1 MKDYTYR
8 YFKIGFQ
15 EFSVTEYLDGR
26 IYVHSIHPY
35 DETEYH
41 WARHSGDEDDFW
53 KIYRDGEFVAYSRDY
68 YDGANVTPEQI
79 AEELLNLDK
88 EAKRERRGGI
98 W

>member
-26 IYVHSIHPY
+26 ICVHSIHPY

-41 WARHSGDEDDFW
+41 WARHS
-53 KIYRDGEFVAYSRDY
+53 
-68 YDGANVTPEQI
+68 
-79 AEELLNLDK
+79 
-88 EAKRERRGGI
+88 
-98 W
+98 